1 MPYEW
6 QKQTNGTHLVLWP
19 HRSLPRR
26 GFAAIILAT
35 FAMFTLPLYPL
46 LGSVV
51 LWGLLPFLL
60 IALAGLWWGLERS
73 YHSARM
79 REDLVIE
86 ENDVFLTRTNPKGD
100 IQHWQCN
107 RYWARAEMHV
117 KGGRVPHYITLSGA
131 DRVVEIGGFL
141 SEDERILLFPEITS
155 ALRAADFA

>member
-100 IQHWQCN
+100 IQNWQCN
-107 RYWARAEMHV
+107 RY
-117 KGGRVPHYITLSGA
+117 
-131 DRVVEIGGFL
+131 
-141 SEDERILLFPEITS
+141 
-155 ALRAADFA
+155 